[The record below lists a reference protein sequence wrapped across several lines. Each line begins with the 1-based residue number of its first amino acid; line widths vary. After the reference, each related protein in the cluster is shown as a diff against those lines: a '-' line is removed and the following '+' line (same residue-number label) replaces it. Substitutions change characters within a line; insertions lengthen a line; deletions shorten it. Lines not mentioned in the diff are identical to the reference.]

1 MLLSKPPQL
10 SRRHATGSRLSSAG
24 RAASGRS
31 RRLVRAVA
39 LAALSGA
46 GMFGSSVTGCSASDP
61 SRSSARVGV
70 DDEQENDLFFEQE
83 GGEPNPMNGNGGFN
97 GFVDG
102 ETPMTGRIEIDET
115 CVIEEDQA
123 ELVEQPVDVI
133 LVLDNS
139 GSMDDELQAVEENIN
154 VSFASILIES
164 QVDYRVILIS
174 RHREEPRESSES
186 ASTSICVT
194 TPLSNL
200 SACPTEDGPV
210 SSVEDGPVF
219 SERFFQ
225 YSTKVESDDSFDVAL
240 ESYFGELEDAYDK
253 APGGWSEWLRP
264 GAKKVFLELTDDD
277 EDMSATEFVSE
288 LVNLAPEHFG
298 ADAQNPSFVFHSI
311 VGLAE
316 KDPPTAAYLADEPLQ
331 EGECTGNDGDVTSP
345 GVTYQELSRMTGG
358 LRFPLC
364 QYDAYDVV
372 FRRIAEDVVQTS
384 TLACDFAIP
393 PAPLGLELDLNNVAI
408 EYTPGTGAPP
418 IQFGQ
423 APASGA
429 CQADAFYIANDRINL
444 CPEACSTVRRD
455 PTANVAVLFTCE
467 SQLIVPR

>member
-1 MLLSKPPQL
+1 
-10 SRRHATGSRLSSAG
+10 
-24 RAASGRS
+24 
-31 RRLVRAVA
+31 
-39 LAALSGA
+39 
-46 GMFGSSVTGCSASDP
+46 
-61 SRSSARVGV
+61 
-70 DDEQENDLFFEQE
+70 
-83 GGEPNPMNGNGGFN
+83 MNGTGGLG
-97 GFVDG
+97 GFVDVPS
-102 ETPMTGRIEIDET
+102 PMTGRIEIDDA
-115 CVIEEDQA
+115 CVIQQDTA
-123 ELVEQPVDVI
+123 ELVEQPVDII

-154 VSFASILIES
+154 VNFASILIDS

-174 RHREEPRESSES
+174 RHREEPREASES

-194 TPLSNL
+194 TPLSSL
-200 SACPTEDGPV
+200 AACPTEDGPV

-240 ESYFGELEDAYDK
+240 GTYSSPADDDLGDAYDN
-253 APGGWSEWLRP
+253 APSGWSEWLRP

-277 EDMSATEFVSE
+277 EDMSATEFVSA

-298 ADAQNPSFVFHSI
+298 KDAQSPSFVFHSI

-316 KDPPTAAYLADEPLQ
+316 KDPSTAAYLAEEPLQ
-331 EGECTGNDGDVTSP
+331 EGKCTGNDGDVTSA
-345 GVTYQELSRMTGG
+345 GVTYQELSRLTGG

-364 QYDAYDVV
+364 QFDAYDVV

-393 PAPLGLELDLNNVAI
+393 APPPGLELDLNNVAI
-408 EYTPGTGAPP
+408 EYTPATGAPP

-423 APASGA
+423 APTSDT
-429 CQADAFYIANDRINL
+429 CQADAFYIADSRINL
-444 CPEACSTVRRD
+444 CPEACSAVRRD
-455 PTANVAVLFTCE
+455 PAANVAVLFTCE